1 MSTIPRQIIAAI
13 LLVGSAGLAVQPA
26 VAADKKADAAKNAPK
41 LSKPVQTAL
50 IAAQTLQQAGDLP
63 GALAKIREAE
73 AVPNLTPTDNFTI
86 AQFKLNVA
94 IGLRKT
100 EPQTPPPATPQPLSP
115 GNALLEEGLTGL
127 VAAPEVSA
135 ADRQKY
141 LNNLSILALQRGDYA
156 TATKRSEEL
165 IALTPN
171 DPDAIDNLAILYQ
184 RQKQIPKAVE
194 TLNRAIAAQKAAGKP
209 VDQVWYL
216 RVLGMAYD
224 AKLADQT
231 QAASVALVT
240 AYPEAKNWRDVLHIL
255 QSSQKFDDQGNLDLL
270 RLMSATGALTGEKDF
285 FEYAET
291 ASIRGLPGE
300 AKTALTAGK
309 AAGALNSSKNYVVD
323 LQKSV
328 DAKVG
333 ADRASLPAL
342 DREARAAATG
352 KSALGTADAYF
363 GYGDYA
369 KAADLYRTA
378 LAKGGV
384 DADTAN
390 LRLGA
395 SLARSG
401 DKAGAATAFANVH
414 GVRARIAQYWTI
426 WMARA

>member
-1 MSTIPRQIIAAI
+1 
-13 LLVGSAGLAVQPA
+13 
-26 VAADKKADAAKNAPK
+26 
-41 LSKPVQTAL
+41 
-50 IAAQTLQQAGDLP
+50 LP